1 MRKHTLIFTWLTALG
16 IIAAAAQEP
25 PSAAAALEKYHPA
38 KAPEPARLLL
48 KKGDRLAICGDSIT
62 EQKQYSRIMEDYL
75 TMCAP
80 ELKISV
86 RQFGWGGERTENFL
100 KRMTNDVLRFKPT
113 IATTCYGMNDCEY
126 RPYEDSIGDTYRKFS
141 TAIVDTFKAHG
152 VRVVQGSPGCVGK
165 RDWWQKGA
173 TSEVLNQN
181 LCNLRNIGIE
191 IATQE
196 NVGFAD
202 VFWPMISASF
212 EATQK
217 YGSHFTVSGGD
228 GVHPGWAGHTMMA
241 YAFLKGLGVNGD
253 IASFNVDLA
262 ANKMAVSDGHKLL
275 STKDGAFEIR
285 SERYPF
291 CADAPMGL
299 AANWYP
305 TAGTYSLTNSDNLR
319 SGMAFVPFNQDLNR
333 FMLTVK
339 NTKAEKYRVA
349 WGEQTKMFTAEQLNR
364 GVNLAEEFGLNP
376 FSTQFA
382 MVDAAVSAK
391 QEFETRQIKTIF
403 RPGGKLDAPMS
414 QVVPLT
420 EKMLAAT
427 ERQHAALENYVRAA
441 YAPVTYTLKISA
453 E

>member
-1 MRKHTLIFTWLTALG
+1 MTRKILSLFLG
-16 IIAAAAQEP
+16 LLAINLNAAVEEP
-25 PSAAAALEKYHPA
+25 KPSDPFFEKLHPQP
-38 KAPEPARLLL
+38 APAPAGLLL

-62 EQKQYSRIMEDYL
+62 EQKQYSRIIEDYL
-75 TMCAP
+75 TLCTP

-86 RQFGWGGERTENFL
+86 RQFGWGGERTEGFL

-126 RPYEDSIGDTYRKFS
+126 RPYEDSIGDAYRKYS
-141 TAIVDTFKAHG
+141 TAIVDTFKAHD

-173 TSEVLNQN
+173 TSETLNQN

-191 IATQE
+191 VATQE

-202 VFWPMISASF
+202 VFWPMINASF
-212 EATQK
+212 EASQK
-217 YGSHFTVSGGD
+217 YGSHYTVSGGD
-228 GVHPGWAGHTMMA
+228 GVHPGWAGHTIMA
-241 YAFLKGLGVNGD
+241 YAFLKGLGLQGD
-253 IASFNVDLA
+253 IANFNLDLA
-262 ANKMAVSDGHKLL
+262 ANKFAVSAGHKLV
-275 STKDGAFEIR
+275 STKDNAFEIR

-319 SGMAFVPFNQDLNR
+319 SGMGFVPFNQDLNR

-349 WGEQTKMFTAEQLNR
+349 WGEQSEVFTAEQLNR

-414 QVVPLT
+414 QVMPLA
-420 EKMLAAT
+420 EKMLADT
-427 ERQHAALENYVRAA
+427 ECQHAALENYVRSA
-441 YAPVTYTLKISA
+441 YSPVTYTIKVTP